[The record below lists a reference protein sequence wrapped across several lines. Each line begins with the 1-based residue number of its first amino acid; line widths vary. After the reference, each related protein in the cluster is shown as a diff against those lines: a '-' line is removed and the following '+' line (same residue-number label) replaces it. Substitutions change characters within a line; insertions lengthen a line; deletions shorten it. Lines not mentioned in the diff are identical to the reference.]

1 MYLDVDGELV
11 SLDASSRSY
20 LSTRLGD
27 EAIDW
32 ELTELL
38 GEETDLTVVPLD
50 ELVPL
55 RSLLGRWHA
64 DDGVL
69 REDLRRLQDALA
81 AAVCRRTI
89 VPA

>member
-1 MYLDVDGELV
+1 MFLDIDGEIV
-11 SLDASSRSY
+11 SLDAGARSS
-20 LSTRLGD
+20 LSVRLTD

-32 ELTELL
+32 ELTALL
-38 GEETDLTVVPLD
+38 NEGIEVAAVPLD
-50 ELVPL
+50 ELGPL

-81 AAVCRRTI
+81 AAVCRRQI
-89 VPA
+89 VAA

>member
-1 MYLDVDGELV
+1 MFLDVDGELV
-11 SLDASSRSY
+11 SLDASARSC
-20 LSTRLGD
+20 LSTKLAD

-32 ELTELL
+32 ELTALLADEL
-38 GEETDLTVVPLD
+38 DVAVVPLD

-55 RSLLGRWHA
+55 RSMLGRWHA

-81 AAVCRRTI
+81 AAVCRRAI
-89 VPA
+89 VAA

>member
-1 MYLDVDGELV
+1 MFLDVDGELV
-11 SLDASSRSY
+11 SLDASSRSC
-20 LSTRLGD
+20 LSTKLVD

-32 ELTELL
+32 ELTALL
-38 GEETDLTVVPLD
+38 AEETDVTVIPLD
-50 ELVPL
+50 ELGAL

-81 AAVCRRTI
+81 AALCRRAI
-89 VPA
+89 VAA